1 MVIALPKQKKGK
13 LKSQLTLKKVF
24 ITLLLVGMSA
34 VVFAQGTGRISGTIT
49 DKKTGETLIGAAVK
63 IVGTTKA
70 VGTDVDGKYTLGA
83 LAEGKYTLEISYVT
97 YSTKKITDIE
107 VKANAT
113 TSLNI
118 VMEESTN
125 TLNQIVVTASFKQE
139 SVNSLYAQQRNSA
152 VISDG
157 ISSDQIK
164 KSPDKNT
171 SEALRRVSG
180 ATIQDNKFVV
190 VRGLSDRYNS
200 ASLDNS
206 TLPSTEP
213 NRKAFSFDIVPS
225 NLVDKITISK
235 TATPDLPADFA
246 GGAVQIIT
254 KDIPD
259 QNFLSFGV
267 GYSYNSQSTGKDFL
281 ATGKNA
287 LNYLGFDDGSKQLA
301 ANFPTRTKI
310 VNGLT
315 PAKNIATLKSL
326 PNDLSIKNSSALPG
340 QSYQFNIGRVKHYE
354 NNNRFGALF
363 SLTYR
368 NSQTINQDVQR
379 SFYVYDYNDNQYRFS
394 TSVGALANLAYS
406 FGKSKISFKN
416 IYNRSYDDNY
426 MERTGVNLGST
437 TINKFYAYDVMQKSL
452 LKNTLEGEHKIGEG
466 NSKLKW
472 TAAFSNMVNN
482 QPNQLKINYAKA
494 LASQNDNSVP
504 YQANIT
510 SLGKENTRLFTDL
523 NENIYSGDVNYSTPF
538 KFLKSTTTLKV
549 GLGTQYRERTFNA
562 RFLGMELNSN
572 DPAQQTAIR
581 SLPVDQI
588 FAPSIISTGVYRL
601 SEIGSSADN
610 YNANS
615 MTNYGYAMLDQK
627 IGAKSRM
634 VYGLRVENYH
644 VQLSTTKTLV
654 DDTQLDFLPS
664 VNYTYSISPKTNFRA
679 SYYRTLARPE
689 FRELAPF
696 SFYDYELLANQGGN
710 SDLKRTSIDNA
721 DLRFEVY
728 PNAGEILSMSVFYK
742 HFNNA
747 IESYRYDVI
756 STPDISYFNTAKA
769 LTYGLELEARKNL
782 GFINESKAF
791 KNTTAYVNLSLIKSE
806 VKNPDDQKYID
817 KTRPMVGQSPY
828 VINAGLQHTALDN
841 KLNLNLLYN
850 RIGRRII
857 QASGINFP
865 STWEAPRNVI
875 DFQVGYKVMKSKGE
889 LKLNAG
895 DILNQRNTIYF
906 DYNKNKQYDAAGGD
920 ETIMSYKP
928 GRNMSLSFTYS
939 F

>member
-1 MVIALPKQKKGK
+1 M
-13 LKSQLTLKKVF
+13 
-24 ITLLLVGMSA
+24 TLLFVAIGA
-34 VVFAQGTGRISGTIT
+34 AVFAQGTGKISGTVA

-70 VGTDVDGKYTLGA
+70 VGTDVDGKYILTG
-83 LAEGKYTLEISYVT
+83 LADGKYTLEITYIT
-97 YSTKKITDIE
+97 YSTKRITDVE

-113 TSLNI
+113 TTLNI
-118 VMEESTN
+118 VMEETSQ

-139 SVNSLYAQQRNSA
+139 SVNSLYAQQKNSA

-246 GGAVQIIT
+246 GGAVQITT

-259 QNFLSFGV
+259 QNFLSFGL
-267 GYSYNSQSTGKDFL
+267 GYSYNSQSTFKDFL
-281 ATGKNA
+281 ATSKNA

-301 ANFPTRTKI
+301 DNFPTRAKI
-310 VNGLT
+310 VAGLT
-315 PAKNIATLKSL
+315 PAKNIAALKSL
-326 PNDLSIKNSSALPG
+326 PNSLSIKNAPALPG
-340 QSYQFNIGRVKHYE
+340 QNYQFNIGRVKHFE
-354 NNNRFGALF
+354 NNNRLGALF

-368 NSQTINQDVQR
+368 NSQTINEDVNR
-379 SFYVYDYNDNQYRFS
+379 SFYVYNYRDNQYRFS
-394 TSVGALANLAYS
+394 TNLGALANFAYS
-406 FGKSKISFKN
+406 FGKNKISFKN

-426 MERTGVNLGST
+426 MERTGINLGST
-437 TINKFYAYDVMQKSL
+437 TVNKFYAYDVMQKSL
-452 LKNTLEGEHKIGEG
+452 LKSTLEGDHQIGEG

-472 TAAFSNMVNN
+472 TVAFSNILNN

-494 LASQNDNSVP
+494 IAAQNDPNVP

-538 KFLKSTTTLKV
+538 QLFKSTTNLKI
-549 GLGTQYRERTFNA
+549 GLGSQYRERTFLA

-572 DPAQQTAIR
+572 DADQQARIR
-581 SLPVDQI
+581 ALPVDQI
-588 FAPSIISTGVYRL
+588 FSPSLIQSGVYKL
-601 SEIGSSADN
+601 SEIGTPADN
-610 YNANS
+610 YNATS
-615 MTNYGYAMLDQK
+615 LTNYGYAMLDQK
-627 IGAKSRM
+627 IGKKSRV
-634 VYGLRVENYH
+634 VYGVRVENYN
-644 VQLSTTKTLV
+644 VKLNTTKQLV
-654 DDTQLDFLPS
+654 DDTQLDVLPS
-664 VNYTYSISPKTNFRA
+664 VNYTYSLTPKSNLRV

-710 SDLKRTSIDNA
+710 SNLKRTAIDNA
-721 DLRFEVY
+721 DLRFETY
-728 PNAGEILSMSVFYK
+728 PNAGEIFSVSLFYK
-742 HFNNA
+742 HFTNA

-769 LTYGLELEARKNL
+769 TTYGVELEARKNL
-782 GFINESKAF
+782 SFIDETPF
-791 KNTTAYVNLSLIKSE
+791 LKNTTAYVNFSLIKSE
-806 VKNPDDQKYID
+806 VKNPDDQNYID

-828 VINAGLQHTALDN
+828 VVNAGLQHSTLAN
-841 KLNLNLLYN
+841 KLNFNLLYN

-875 DFQVGYKVMKSKGE
+875 DFQAGYKVMKTKGE
-889 LKLNAG
+889 FKLNVG
-895 DILNQRNTIYF
+895 DILSERNTVYF
-906 DYNKNKQYDAAGGD
+906 DYNKNKKYDANGGD
-920 ETIMSYKP
+920 ETIMSFKP
-928 GRNMSLSFTYS
+928 GTNVSLSFTYS

>member
-1 MVIALPKQKKGK
+1 M
-13 LKSQLTLKKVF
+13 KSQSTFKKAF
-24 ITLLLVGMSA
+24 ITLLLVGLSA
-34 VVFAQGTGRISGTIT
+34 TIFAQGTGKISGTVT
-49 DKKTGETLIGAAVK
+49 DKKTGEALIGAGVK
-63 IVGTTKA
+63 IAGTTKGIA
-70 VGTDVDGKYTLGA
+70 TDVDGKYIIGGLVD
-83 LAEGKYTLEISYVT
+83 GKYTLEISYVT
-97 YSTKKITDIE
+97 YATKKITDIE
-107 VKANAT
+107 VKANT
-113 TSLNI
+113 VTSLNI
-118 VMEESTN
+118 VLEEAN
-125 TLNQIVVTASFKQE
+125 TQLNQVVITANFKQE
-139 SVNSLYAQQRNSA
+139 SVNSLYAQQKNSA

-171 SEALRRVSG
+171 GEALRRISG

-246 GGAVQIIT
+246 GGAVQITT

-259 QNFLSFGV
+259 QNFVSIGV
-267 GYSYNSQSTGKDFL
+267 GYGMNTQSTLKNFL
-281 ATGKNA
+281 TTNNSA
-287 LNYLGFDDGSKQLA
+287 LNYLGFDNGSMQLA
-301 ANFPTRTKI
+301 TNFPSRTKI

-315 PAKNIATLKSL
+315 PSKNISTLKSL
-326 PNDLSIKNSSALPG
+326 PNNLSVINSSAMPG
-340 QSYQFNIGRVKHYE
+340 QNYQFNIGRVKHYE
-354 NNNRFGALF
+354 NNNRLGALV
-363 SLTYR
+363 SITYR
-368 NSQTINQDVQR
+368 NSQTINEDVQR

-394 TSVGALANLAYS
+394 TNLGALANFAYS
-406 FGKSKISFKN
+406 FGKNKISFKN
-416 IYNRSYDDNY
+416 IYNRTYDDNY
-426 MERTGVNLGST
+426 TERTGLNLGST
-437 TINKFYAYDVMQKSL
+437 TVNKFYAFDVMQKSL
-452 LKNTLEGEHKIGEG
+452 LKSTLEGEHKVGSG
-466 NSKLKW
+466 NNKLKW
-472 TAAFSNMVNN
+472 TASFSNVLNN

-494 LASQNDNSVP
+494 VASQNDPSVP

-523 NENIYSGDVNYSTPF
+523 NENIYAGDVNYNSPF
-538 KFLKSTTTLKV
+538 KLFKNAATLKV
-549 GLGTQYRERTFNA
+549 GLGSQYRQRSFNA
-562 RFLGMELNSN
+562 RFLGMELNTS
-572 DPAQQTAIR
+572 DAALQTSIR

-588 FAPSIISTGVYRL
+588 FSPSIIQTGVYRL
-601 SEIGSSADN
+601 SEIGSNADN
-610 YNANS
+610 YNAS
-615 MTNYGYAMLDQK
+615 SFTNYGYAMLDQK
-627 IGAKSRM
+627 LSEKSRV
-634 VYGLRVENYH
+634 VYGVRVENYQI
-644 VQLSTTKTLV
+644 QLSTVKQLV
-654 DDTQLDFLPS
+654 DDTKLDILPS
-664 VNYTYSISPKTNFRA
+664 INYTYSLTPKTNIRA

-710 SDLKRTSIDNA
+710 SDLKRTSIDNT
-721 DLRFEVY
+721 DLRFEIY
-728 PNAGEILSMSVFYK
+728 PKAGEILSMSVFYK

-769 LTYGLELEARKNL
+769 VTYGIELEARKKL
-782 GFINESKAF
+782 DFIGEGSLL

-828 VINAGLQHTALDN
+828 VINAGLQHSTLNN

-875 DFQVGYKVMKSKGE
+875 DFQVGYKIIRTRGE

-895 DILNQRNTIYF
+895 DILNERNSIYF
-906 DYNKNKQYDAAGGD
+906 DYNKNKKYDSTSGD
-920 ETIMSYKP
+920 ETIMSYRP
-928 GRNMSLSFTYS
+928 GTNISLAFTYS